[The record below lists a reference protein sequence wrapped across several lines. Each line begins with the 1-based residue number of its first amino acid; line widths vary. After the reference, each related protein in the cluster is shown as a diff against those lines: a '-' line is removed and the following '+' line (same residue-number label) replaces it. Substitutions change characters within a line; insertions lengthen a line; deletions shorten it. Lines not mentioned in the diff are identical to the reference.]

1 MIKLSRVLI
10 AFAFIFLTVA
20 TCGAAKKT
28 VAVMP
33 LENVSGY
40 TEQRV
45 AEIMTEQLIAAI
57 NGSGNYIVVE
67 RVQMG
72 TVMKEQGFQSVTSGG
87 ASDTSAIAGADYS
100 VVGKVIMADVSNTA
114 ANELAKKIFG
124 PNGHTILMHSHR
136 GRVSLNFRFVDN
148 KTGEIIFDA
157 TVEGDKTGKTIDGAI
172 HDACKDAANEALK
185 EIKTHNPFT
194 ARIIRISG
202 DLVYIDA
209 GLDSGIQKG
218 ETLVV
223 VREENPI
230 ESGGRFVVTHTK
242 IGNVKITEVNRE
254 YSICQINKRT
264 GAIRAGDIVK
274 RGQ

>member
-20 TCGAAKKT
+20 TCNAAKKT

-57 NGSGNYIVVE
+57 NGSGNYAVVE

-72 TVMKEQGFQSVTSGG
+72 AVLKEQGFQSLTNPSEN
-87 ASDTSAIAGADYS
+87 ASEIAGADYS
-100 VVGKVIMADVSNTA
+100 VLGKVIMAEVSNTA

-136 GRVSLNFRFVDN
+136 GRVSLNFRFVNN

-157 TVEGDKTGKTIDGAI
+157 TVEGDKTGKTADGVI
-172 HDACKDAANEALK
+172 HDACKAAAAQALK
-185 EIKTHNPFT
+185 EIQNHNPFT
-194 ARIIRISG
+194 ARIIKVSG
-202 DLVYIDA
+202 DLIYIDA
-209 GLDSGIQKG
+209 GLDSGLKKG
-218 ETLVV
+218 EGFII
-223 VREENPI
+223 VREEAPI
-230 ESGGRFVVTHTK
+230 ESNGKLVVTHEK
-242 IGNVKITEVNRE
+242 IGDAKITEVNADYAVCRVGK
-254 YSICQINKRT
+254 SS
-264 GAIRAGDIVK
+264 GVVRAGDIVK

>member
-1 MIKLSRVLI
+1 MLRLSRLLI
-10 AFAFIFLTVA
+10 AFAVIFLTVS
-20 TCGAAKKT
+20 TCGAAKKS

-72 TVMKEQGFQSVTSGG
+72 TVLKEQGFQSLTNPSSN
-87 ASDTSAIAGADYS
+87 ASEIAGADYS
-100 VVGKVIMADVSNTA
+100 VVGKVIMADVSDTA
-114 ANELAKKIFG
+114 ANELAKKLFG
-124 PNGHTILMHSHR
+124 PNGHTILMHSFR

-148 KTGEIIFDA
+148 KTGEIIFDK
-157 TVEGDKTGKTIDGAI
+157 TVEGDKTGKTVDGVI
-172 HDACKDAANEALK
+172 HDACKDAAAHALK
-185 EIKTHNPFT
+185 EIQTHNPFT
-194 ARIIRISG
+194 ARIIRVSG
-202 DLVYIDA
+202 DLIYIDA
-209 GLDSGIQKG
+209 GLDSGLKKG

-223 VREENPI
+223 VRAENPI
-230 ESGGRFVVTHTK
+230 ESNGRSVVTHTK
-242 IGNVKITEVNRE
+242 LGSAKITEVNHD
-254 YSICQINKRT
+254 YSICQISK
-264 GAIRAGDIVK
+264 GAGTICAGDIVK

>member
-1 MIKLSRVLI
+1 MLKLSRMLI
-10 AFAFIFLTVA
+10 AFAVIFLTVA
-20 TCGAAKKT
+20 TCGAAKKS

-57 NGSGNYIVVE
+57 NGSGNFIVVE

-72 TVMKEQGFQSVTSGG
+72 TVLKEQGFQSLTNPSNA
-87 ASDTSAIAGADYS
+87 ASEIAGADYS
-100 VVGKVIMADVSNTA
+100 VLGKVIMADVSNTA

-124 PNGHTILMHSHR
+124 PNGHTILMHSFR

-157 TVEGDKTGKTIDGAI
+157 TVEGEKTGKTVDGVI
-172 HDACKDAANEALK
+172 HDACKDAAAHALK
-185 EIKTHNPFT
+185 EIQTHNPFT
-194 ARIIRISG
+194 ARVIRVSG
-202 DLVYIDA
+202 DLIYIDA
-209 GLDSGIQKG
+209 GLDSGLKKG
-218 ETLVV
+218 DELTV
-223 VREENPI
+223 VREEKPI
-230 ESGGRFVVTHTK
+230 ESNGRQVVTHTK
-242 IGNVKITEVNRE
+242 LGSAKITEVNHD
-254 YSICQINKRT
+254 YSICQIGKRT
-264 GAIRAGDIVK
+264 GTICAGDIVK